1 MGQPEQ
7 HLSALG
13 KHAADLQDRAPEA
26 RLDRA
31 RGKARLLAAGAAPR
45 SAGRPRAILLPIA
58 AALGALAIGAL
69 ALAVR
74 PRPPLRFDTGTAE
87 AGAVGAWIASPPG
100 AARPIR
106 FSDGSLLVLAPE
118 GRARVTSVDAD
129 GAEVALERGALEV
142 SVVHHEHT
150 RWTLRSGPF
159 QVHVVGTRFDLRW
172 DADAER
178 LEVALREGAITVS
191 GPVVGDARAV
201 RAGERLTISKTTLEV
216 GSIDG
221 ATAAPPAPAPTDDA
235 PPPAPPVPAAPVAQ
249 SAAVAPPAVRGHAS
263 AAVPTAAPATPDD
276 APGWRVLAHE
286 ARYKDALAAA
296 EADGFDTLCG
306 SASAGDLYALGDT
319 ARLGGN
325 GARASQ
331 AFLALRSRFPG
342 TTEAASAAFL
352 LGRMAQ
358 DHGKDDAGAARWF
371 TRYLAEQ
378 HGGAF
383 VADAA
388 GRLVEAQD
396 RMGDAAGARRAA
408 ERYLAAYPNGAH
420 AAYARSVLARGAGGA
435 P

>member
-7 HLSALG
+7 RLSALG
-13 KHAADLQDRAPEA
+13 RHVADLQDRAPEA

-31 RGKARLLAAGAAPR
+31 RGKARLLAAGAEPR
-45 SAGRPRAILLPIA
+45 FAGRPRALVLPLA
-58 AALGALAIGAL
+58 AALAAVVLAAVVL
-69 ALAVR
+69 VVR
-74 PRPPLRFDTGTAE
+74 PRDPLRFDLGTAE
-87 AGAVGAWIASPPG
+87 PGAVGAWVAAPRG

-142 SVVHHEHT
+142 SVVHREHT

-159 QVHVVGTRFDLRW
+159 QVHVIGTRFDLRW

-178 LEVALREGAITVS
+178 LDVALREGAITVS

-221 ATAAPPAPAPTDDA
+221 APDNAPPAAAPAGDAPAPAPIA
-235 PPPAPPVPAAPVAQ
+235 PSAPIAPLPPLPPPT
-249 SAAVAPPAVRGHAS
+249 AVRGHAS
-263 AAVPTAAPATPDD
+263 AAVPTAAPATPEEE
-276 APGWRVLAHE
+276 APGWRALAHE

-296 EADGFDTLCG
+296 EREGFDGLC
-306 SASAGDLYALGDT
+306 ASAGAGDLRALGDV
-319 ARLGGN
+319 ARLGGSS
-325 GARASQ
+325 ARASQ
-331 AFLALRSRFPG
+331 ALRALRSRFPG
-342 TTEAASAAFL
+342 TAEAASAAFL

-358 DHGKDDAGAARWF
+358 DQGRDYAGAAGWL
-371 TRYLAEQ
+371 TRYLGEQ
-378 HGGAF
+378 PGGEFA
-383 VADAA
+383 ADAA
-388 GRLVEAQD
+388 GRLVEVED
-396 RMGDAAGARRAA
+396 RMGDEAAARRAA
-408 ERYLAAYPNGAH
+408 ERYLAAYPNGSH
-420 AAYARSVLARGAGGA
+420 AAYARSVLARGA